1 MKKIYLA
8 GGWSPW
14 RGAVI
19 SVVSNCIWL
28 DPRDA
33 QDPTTGKN
41 LPNWFEMELEMLK
54 ECDAVIAYIA
64 LDNNSGYGTT
74 FEVSFAYALNKPYI
88 FINEKDDV
96 YKWSMQ
102 TKGSF
107 ADFKSIDEALQWIKR
122 TGWMGMDV
130 EDYIHYKEGI
140 PCTHH
145 GCWAH
150 KTHPCECCGRIAC
163 EGDAFIKKTKKDKIC
178 LMKK

>member
-14 RGAVI
+14 RDTVMSKI
-19 SVVSNCIWL
+19 RNCEWL

-41 LPNWFEMELEMLK
+41 LSNWFEMEIEMLK

-64 LDNNSGYGTT
+64 LENASGYGTT

-88 FINEKDDV
+88 FINEKDDE

-107 ADFKSIDEALQWIKR
+107 ANFKSINEALCWIKDNK
-122 TGWMGMDV
+122 WMELV
-130 EDYIHYKEGI
+130 VN
-140 PCTHH
+140 
-145 GCWAH
+145 
-150 KTHPCECCGRIAC
+150 
-163 EGDAFIKKTKKDKIC
+163 
-178 LMKK
+178 